1 MVVREEEELG
11 SEVGV
16 LNRLASKAQE
26 ALLILL
32 LLSNSARILDNPLFQ
47 IEES

>member
-26 ALLILL
+26 VDILEGVEYVGGPR
-32 LLSNSARILDNPLFQ
+32 ARL
-47 IEES
+47 